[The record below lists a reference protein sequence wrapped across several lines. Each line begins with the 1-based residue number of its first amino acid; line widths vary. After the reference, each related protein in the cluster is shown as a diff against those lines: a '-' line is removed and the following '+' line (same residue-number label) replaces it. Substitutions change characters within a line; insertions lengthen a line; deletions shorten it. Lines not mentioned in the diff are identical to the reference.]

1 MCLIKPRTRSIP
13 SDISNEVNLQSKHN
27 RKMRSNL
34 TLQMSLYFNLIFL
47 PIWSIVII
55 LFMNK
60 NYYSYDEL
68 YRYISVT
75 VVSTIFGVEL
85 LRIYLGYEGNLKDKI
100 PELAGFWMLSILLQ
114 LPLQGFLLFNPY
126 FRMYVL
132 EIIVQA
138 VMFIL
143 LCIQLI
149 SGYCA
154 IKFTASEQTAVYK
167 LKKQRQ
173 QEKAIINKTG
183 DCLNQDKGEGNVEN
197 NQ

>member
-1 MCLIKPRTRSIP
+1 MCLTKPRARNIHSN
-13 SDISNEVNLQSKHN
+13 ISNEVKLQSKHN
-27 RKMRSNL
+27 RKICSNL
-34 TLQMSLYFNLIFL
+34 TLQMSLYFNSVFL
-47 PIWSIVII
+47 PVWSIVII

-60 NYYSYDEL
+60 NYQSYDEL

-75 VVSTIFGVEL
+75 VVSTIFGVEF

-132 EIIVQA
+132 EIIVQSI
-138 VMFIL
+138 MFIL

-154 IKFTASEQTAVYK
+154 IKYTASEQTAVYK
-167 LKKQRQ
+167 LKKQKQ
-173 QEKAIINKTG
+173 QEKATANNTD
-183 DCLNQDKGEGNVEN
+183 DCLNQDKGECNVEN